1 MATVQSDGATSVTAT
16 STKNNSGAAK
26 HIGSSSTVLVNRAV
40 TRGPDHGAF
49 ASTVIDGDNTDEAL
63 SASTIAF
70 NNQRPVGMRVS
81 TTISGQ
87 SNTALQGAA
96 NVPAHEQSINRRQ
109 AYKYSKV
116 ATAYRNG
123 YWDNFAGEFR
133 LNGSYS
139 RSGTTVTITAPS
151 HGLATGDTITVD
163 YTSGNATDGRYEVTV
178 TNANVFTVTDGSSG
192 STTGNVTIK
201 GTAYDTAGSWSISGE
216 AEAIAADEAAT
227 PSRSVPGEF
236 AYKLGQPAPVQAD
249 YAAKTG

>member
-26 HIGSSSTVLVNRAV
+26 HIGSSSSVLVNRSV
-40 TRGPDHGAF
+40 DSPDNGVF

-87 SNTALQGAA
+87 SNTALQGGA
-96 NVPAHEQSINRRQ
+96 NVPAHAQSINRRQ

-123 YWDNFAGEFR
+123 YWDNFAGEFQ
-133 LNGSYS
+133 LKGSYS
-139 RSGTTVTITAPS
+139 RSGTTVTVTAPS
-151 HGLATGDTITVD
+151 HGLTTGDFITVD
-163 YTSGNATDGRYEVTV
+163 YTSGDATDGRYAVTV
-178 TNANVFTVTDGSSG
+178 TNVNVFTVTDGSSG

-201 GTAYDTAGSWSISGE
+201 GPAYDTAGSWSVSGS
-216 AEAIAADEAAT
+216 AETIAADEAAT

-236 AYKLGQPAPVQAD
+236 AYKLGQPVPVQAD